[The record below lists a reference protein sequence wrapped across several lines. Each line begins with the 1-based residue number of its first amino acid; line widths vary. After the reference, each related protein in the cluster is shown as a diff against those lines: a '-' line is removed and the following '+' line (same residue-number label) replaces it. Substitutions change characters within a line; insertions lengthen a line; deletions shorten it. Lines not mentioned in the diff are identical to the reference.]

1 MMKGLRLAGGLC
13 LALLPCVGQAGGLA
27 VSGRASTLGLG
38 AELTAGLTSK
48 VNVRVGGNLFDYG
61 RSFTQDDNDRFDLDF
76 ELRSVSGILDWHP
89 SGGGFRLSG
98 GVIGN
103 GNQARLVAQ
112 AAGATYEI
120 GNGRYAVSDVGVLT
134 GTATVGNVAGYAG
147 IGFGNAVAGNKRIGL
162 VLDLGVAFQG
172 SPEVTLRAAGPIA
185 GDAAFQADLTRE
197 EAEFNDDAR
206 RFRYYPV
213 ISLGI
218 SVKLD

>member
-38 AELTAGLTSK
+38 AELTARLTNT
-48 VNVRVGGNLFDYG
+48 VNVRLGGNLFDYS
-61 RSFTQDDNDRFDLDF
+61 RSFTQDDDDRFALDF
-76 ELRSVSGILDWHP
+76 ELRSLSGILDWHP

-103 GNQARLVAQ
+103 GNQAGLVAQ
-112 AAGATYEI
+112 AAAASYEI
-120 GNGRYAVSDVGVLT
+120 GNGRYAVSDVGSLT
-134 GTATVGNVAGYAG
+134 GTVTVGNVAGYAG
-147 IGFGNAVAGNKRIGL
+147 IGFGNPVARQKRIGL

-185 GDAAFQADLTRE
+185 GDPAFQADLTRE

-213 ISLGI
+213 ISVGI
-218 SVKLD
+218 SVKLN